1 MLLNITLNAKAIK
14 LAQAVIN
21 RSSLKT
27 MMILLA
33 KNIYNMFFLRHLRN
47 VKAIRNLLFGS
58 WRVLSRTALII
69 SNQDVLLLSW
79 H

>member
-1 MLLNITLNAKAIK
+1 MYLWHKYKEDTKGAMKKFSKDYPSNMND
-14 LAQAVIN
+14 
-21 RSSLKT
+21 
-27 MMILLA
+27 
-33 KNIYNMFFLRHLRN
+33 MFFLRHLRN

-69 SNQDVLLLSW
+69 SNQEVFLLPW